1 MRQKFVVVV
10 AVVGLISALAVAGCG
25 SGDESSEQTLV
36 VASTTQIGDLVHQ
49 VGGTNVK
56 VVTMAPRLVNPHTY
70 VLTSQN
76 IADIGKAKA
85 IFISGGDMDPW
96 MKAGIEGSRTK
107 LQPINLSES
116 AKLQRNPDNSINWHW
131 YLDMDNVIAAA
142 GTVRDK
148 LSALNPDAKDRIA
161 ANTKLYVNSAR
172 SLDDDLQYCAQVI
185 KPNLRKVVA
194 GHNELVYL
202 ASRYDIDVVAQ
213 ITKDGE
219 DQPPKNVDPVVKK
232 ARAGGAKAIL
242 NPWGESDIPGGE
254 IATALGVPKTPIFT
268 DSISD
273 PALQGNT
280 LLRSIGYSVNQ
291 YSMTVTKN
299 KQSCS

>member
-10 AVVGLISALAVAGCG
+10 AVVGLISAVAASGCG
-25 SGDESSEQTLV
+25 SGDESSEKTFV

-49 VGGTNVK
+49 VGGNNVE
-56 VVTMAPRLVNPHTY
+56 VVTMTPRLANPHTY

-76 IADIGKAKA
+76 IADIAKAKA
-85 IFISGGDMDPW
+85 IFTSGGDMDPW
-96 MKAGIEGSRTK
+96 MKGGIEASRTK
-107 LQPINLSES
+107 LQPIELSQS
-116 AKLQRNPDNSINWHW
+116 AKLQRNADDSINWHW
-131 YLDMDNVIAAA
+131 YLDMDNVISAA

-148 LSALNPDAKDRIA
+148 LSGLNPDAKDEIA
-161 ANTKLYVNSAR
+161 ANTKLYVRSAQ
-172 SLDDDLQYCAQVI
+172 SLDDDLQYCAQVV
-185 KPNLRKVVA
+185 KPKLRKVVA

-219 DQPPKNVDPVVKK
+219 EQPPKNVDSIVKK

-242 NPWGESDIPGGE
+242 NPWGQSDIPGGE
-254 IATALGVPKTPIFT
+254 IAAALKVPKTPIFT

-291 YSMTVTKN
+291 YSMTVTNN